1 MAAPQGAPSTF
12 EPQAMRIPSPDD
24 AAHAQVLP
32 VDDGRI
38 LAAASAIL
46 AAGPQAGFFDTLV
59 NRAVA
64 DMGVDYA
71 WVRLHDAGGGTE
83 LIASVS
89 CGAGLA
95 ADPAGAGDA
104 LHARLA
110 DQTSQACL
118 RDLRQDHPWLLE
130 AGVRA
135 CVARTLFDGNGVA
148 CGHIAFLFRRE
159 LADASA
165 HANAQ
170 AILASFAQHAVL
182 GAAARESELARQNE
196 VIAQFG
202 ALFRSAP
209 VLINAFD
216 QDGRCTLWNDA
227 CVRRFGWSEAEIKLS
242 SNPFALFYPDPA
254 VRDRAMDSVVARPER
269 SFREWQPR
277 TRDGEQL
284 SVLWSNVKLPDGK
297 VVNLGMD
304 VTESRR
310 AEAALAR
317 MARVDSLTGCWNRA
331 EILKRMEERLADGRR
346 GAGGPTTALMLD
358 LDYFKQVNDRYGHL
372 GGDVALRHFCD
383 QLRACLREGDSAGRL
398 GGEEFLV
405 LLADADAA
413 VARAICERL
422 RASLRQHPADIDGAV
437 VTLSVS
443 GGIAGFLPGDATASD
458 VLRRADFALYQAK
471 RSGRDC
477 AVEYRN

>member
-1 MAAPQGAPSTF
+1 
-12 EPQAMRIPSPDD
+12 MRIPSFDD
-24 AAHAQVLP
+24 AAHAPVLA
-32 VDDGRI
+32 VQDGRI

-46 AAGPQAGFFDTLV
+46 AAGQDSFFETLAE
-59 NRAVA
+59 RAVQ
-64 DMGVDYA
+64 DMGADYA
-71 WVRLHDAGGGTE
+71 WVRLDQGNGAAG
-83 LIASVS
+83 LIASAS
-89 CGAGLA
+89 CRAGIA
-95 ADPAGAGDA
+95 ADPAGAGQAVHVLLEDRA
-104 LHARLA
+104 
-110 DQTSQACL
+110 TYACL
-118 RDLRQDHPWLLE
+118 QDMPQDERWLGE
-130 AGVRA
+130 AGVLA
-135 CVARTLFDGNGVA
+135 CVARTLYDANAVA
-148 CGHIAFLFRRE
+148 CGHIVFAFRRV
-159 LADASA
+159 LADVSAYASA
-165 HANAQ
+165 LD
-170 AILASFAQHAVL
+170 ILAAYAQHAVL
-182 GAAARESELARQNE
+182 GAAARDRELARLNE

-202 ALFRSAP
+202 ALFRTAP

-216 QDGRCTLWNDA
+216 TDGRCILWNDA
-227 CVRRFGWSEAEIKLS
+227 CARRFGWSETEIKQSHEPL
-242 SNPFALFYPDPA
+242 ALFYPDPQVREL
-254 VRDRAMDSVVARPER
+254 VRDSVSARPDR

-346 GAGGPTTALMLD
+346 GVGGPTTALMLD

-383 QLRACLREGDSAGRL
+383 QLRTCLREGDSIGRL

-422 RASLRQHPADIDGAV
+422 RACLRQHPADIDGSV

>member
-1 MAAPQGAPSTF
+1 MQ
-12 EPQAMRIPSPDD
+12 
-24 AAHAQVLP
+24 
-32 VDDGRI
+32 DGQI

-46 AAGPQAGFFDTLV
+46 TAGKNSYFETLAE
-59 NRAVA
+59 RAVQ
-64 DMGVDYA
+64 DMGADYA
-71 WVRLHDAGGGTE
+71 WVRLDHADDAAAG
-83 LIASVS
+83 LIASAS
-89 CGAGLA
+89 CRAGIA
-95 ADPAGAGDA
+95 AALAGADQAVHA
-104 LHARLA
+104 LLA
-110 DQTSQACL
+110 DRAAYACL
-118 RDLRQDHPWLLE
+118 EGMLQDEPWLRE
-130 AGVRA
+130 AGVQA
-135 CVARTLFDGNGVA
+135 CVARTLYDANAVA
-148 CGHIAFLFRRE
+148 CGRIVFAFRQA

-165 HANAQ
+165 YASAQ
-170 AILASFAQHAVL
+170 DILAAYAQHAVL
-182 GAAARESELARQNE
+182 GAAARDRELARLNE

-202 ALFRSAP
+202 TLFRTAP

-216 QDGRCTLWNDA
+216 IDGRCTLWNDA
-227 CVRRFGWSEAEIKLS
+227 CARRFGWSEAEIKQS
-242 SNPFALFYPDPA
+242 PDPFALFYPDPA
-254 VRDRAMDSVVARPER
+254 VRDRAVDSVSARPDR

-284 SVLWSNVKLPDGK
+284 SVLWSNVSLPDGK

-310 AEAALAR
+310 AEAALER

-331 EILKRMEERLADGRR
+331 EILKRMEERLADCRR
-346 GAGGPTTALMLD
+346 GMGGPTTALMLD

-383 QLRACLREGDSAGRL
+383 QLRTCLREGDSIGRL

-422 RASLRQHPADIDGAV
+422 RASLRQHPADIDGSV

-477 AVEYRN
+477 AVEYRS

>member
-1 MAAPQGAPSTF
+1 
-12 EPQAMRIPSPDD
+12 MRIPSSDD

-46 AAGPQAGFFDTLV
+46 AAGPQAGFFETLV
-59 NRAVA
+59 SRAAA

-71 WVRLHDAGGGTE
+71 WVRLQDASGGTE
-83 LIASVS
+83 LIASAS

-95 ADPAGAGDA
+95 AGPAGAGDA

-110 DQTSQACL
+110 DQTSHVCL
-118 RDLRQDHPWLLE
+118 HDTPQDNPWLAE
-130 AGVRA
+130 ARVRA
-135 CVARTLFDGNGVA
+135 WVARTLFDANGVA

-165 HANAQ
+165 YVSAQ

-182 GAAARESELARQNE
+182 DAAARERELARLNE

-242 SNPFALFYPDPA
+242 LNPFALFYPDPA
-254 VRDRAMDSVVARPER
+254 VRDRAMDSVVARPDR
-269 SFREWQPR
+269 
-277 TRDGEQL
+277 EQL

-310 AEAALAR
+310 AEAALER
-317 MARVDSLTGCWNRA
+317 MARVDSLTDCWNRA
-331 EILKRMEERLADGRR
+331 EILKRMEERLADVRR

-372 GGDVALRHFCD
+372 GGDIALRHFCD
-383 QLRACLREGDSAGRL
+383 QLRACLREGDSVGRL

-422 RASLRQHPADIDGAV
+422 RTSLRQHPADIDGAV

>member
-1 MAAPQGAPSTF
+1 
-12 EPQAMRIPSPDD
+12 MRIPSSDD
-24 AAHAQVLP
+24 VAHAQVLAAQN
-32 VDDGRI
+32 GRI

-46 AAGPQAGFFDTLV
+46 AAGQDSFFQTLAG
-59 NRAVA
+59 RAVQ
-64 DMGVDYA
+64 DMGTDYA
-71 WVRLHDAGGGTE
+71 WVRLDQADDAAG
-83 LIASVS
+83 LIASAS
-89 CGAGLA
+89 CREGIA
-95 ADPAGAGDA
+95 ADLAGADEA
-104 LHARLA
+104 LHALLA
-110 DQTSQACL
+110 DRAAYACL
-118 RDLRQDHPWLLE
+118 DGMPQDEPWLSE
-130 AGVRA
+130 AGVQA
-135 CVARTLFDGNGVA
+135 CVVRTLYDANAVA
-148 CGHIAFLFRRE
+148 CGRIVFAFRRA
-159 LADASA
+159 LADVSA
-165 HANAQ
+165 YANAQ
-170 AILASFAQHAVL
+170 DILAAYAQHAVL
-182 GAAARESELARQNE
+182 GVAARDRELARLNE
-196 VIAQFG
+196 VIVQFG
-202 ALFRSAP
+202 ALFRTAP

-216 QDGRCTLWNDA
+216 ADGRCTLWNDA
-227 CVRRFGWSEAEIKLS
+227 CARRFGWSEAEIKQS
-242 SNPFALFYPDPA
+242 PDPFALFYPDPS
-254 VRDRAMDSVVARPER
+254 VRDRAMDSVVARPDR

-277 TRDGEQL
+277 TRDGELL
-284 SVLWSNVKLPDGK
+284 SVLWSNVRLPDGK

-331 EILKRMEERLADGRR
+331 EILKRMEDRLAGGRH
-346 GAGGPTTALMLD
+346 GEGGPTTALMLD

-383 QLRACLREGDSAGRL
+383 QLRTCLREGDSIGRL

-477 AVEYRN
+477 AVEYRS